1 MTLLAKLSP
10 GSLDLRGMPS
20 GQGPEIT
27 AADVSAALS
36 TITDRTQ
43 LHLMLAIG
51 ADQWPNSGQLELV
64 IQDIQNM
71 LLRAWMKGNG
81 RDRLNRDK
89 IRPMAELAWAE
100 ATGKGLTESARA
112 EAVNVSE
119 AAWYAGYRYV
129 YSAALAE
136 IESLFHQGVRALKY
150 RVGSF

>member
-27 AADVSAALS
+27 AAEVSAALS
-36 TITDRTQ
+36 IITDRTQ

-51 ADQWPNSGQLELV
+51 ADQWPTSGQLELV

-100 ATGKGLTESARA
+100 VTGRDLNDTERSNALSIGRL
-112 EAVNVSE
+112 
-119 AAWYAGYRYV
+119 AWDTGYRYV
-129 YSAALAE
+129 YSAAIAE
-136 IESLFHQGVRALKY
+136 MESLFHDGVRRLK
-150 RVGSF
+150 RRLGNF

>member
-36 TITDRTQ
+36 TITDKTQ

-100 ATGKGLTESARA
+100 ATGKELTEGARA
-112 EAVNVSE
+112 EAVKVSRD
-119 AAWYAGYRYV
+119 AWDSGYRYV
-129 YSAALAE
+129 YSAVIAE
-136 IESLFHQGVRALKY
+136 LESLFYDGARRLK
-150 RVGSF
+150 RHLGSF